1 MTPER
6 LAILKTMCERGHAK
20 WREKHGDRPC
30 DVLDINAELIAEVEA
45 LTADRDA
52 WKAALVTERIKANI
66 REAYPRGV
74 GRSPYEPVGV
84 KREATR

>member
-1 MTPER
+1 MSETPR
-6 LAILKTMCERGHAK
+6 TNQAMA
-20 WREKHGDRPC
+20 
-30 DVLDINAELIAEVEA
+30 DVIDAGGTISSEHKSLVVLCRTLEAEVEA

-74 GRSPYEPVGV
+74 GRSPYEPVGF